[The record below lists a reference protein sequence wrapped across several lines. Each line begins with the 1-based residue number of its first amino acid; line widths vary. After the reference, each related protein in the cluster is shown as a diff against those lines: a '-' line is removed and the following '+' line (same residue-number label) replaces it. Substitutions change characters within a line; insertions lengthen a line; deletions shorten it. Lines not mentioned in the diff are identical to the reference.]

1 MKLPRRVCCIP
12 RKGRTAEEQKF
23 AIFASCQKILS
34 LVDTSRESNFY
45 HLIIVTSSLDLI
57 DLKGLAQARRRCA
70 AKILELYKMANAGH
84 IGSSLSCL
92 EILVDLCFGRMEKED
107 VLVLSKGHAAAA
119 LYTTLSL
126 SDRLPETELSS
137 FYEDGTVLSAHPPC
151 SGAIRGIPFGT
162 GSLGHG
168 LGLACGIA
176 FSCRFTGKSFKV
188 FAVLSDGD
196 CNEGSTWEAVLF
208 ASQQKLS
215 DLTVVVDLNGVQGI
229 GHTKNILNLEP
240 IVEKWTSFGFA
251 VAVADDGNDFGSL
264 YRAHEAVKNSAQP
277 RCIIARTVKGH
288 GVSYMENRVEW
299 HYLPMKDEQYAQAL
313 SELADPS
320 VD

>member
-1 MKLPRRVCCIP
+1 M
-12 RKGRTAEEQKF
+12 
-23 AIFASCQKILS
+23 
-34 LVDTSRESNFY
+34 TS
-45 HLIIVTSSLDLI
+45 TLDLT
-57 DLKGLAQARRRCA
+57 DLQRLAQARRRCA

-92 EILVDLCFGRMEKED
+92 EILVDLCFGRMEEND

-126 SDRLPETELSS
+126 SDRLPETELST
-137 FYEDGTVLSAHPPC
+137 FYKDGTVLSAHPPC
-151 SGAIRGIPFGT
+151 SGAIRAIPFGT

-215 DLTVVVDLNGVQGI
+215 TLTVVVDLNGVQGI
-229 GHTKNILNLEP
+229 GYTKNILNLEP
-240 IVEKWTSFGFA
+240 IVDKWTSFGFT
-251 VAVADDGNDFGSL
+251 VAVAEDGNDFRSL
-264 YRAHEAVKNSAQP
+264 SRAHKAVKNSAAP

-288 GVSYMENRVEW
+288 GISYMENRVEW
-299 HYLPMKDEQYAQAL
+299 HYLPMKDEHYAQAL
-313 SELADPS
+313 SELADARL
-320 VD
+320 D